1 MLRVERL
8 GSKVD
13 TYVMKLSRFYNVFK
27 KTLDINRR
35 SRAAFEEDAHLCES
49 CGFRSTLSDLTPLTI
64 VPCPKCG
71 FAGLIPY
78 RLNNYLLFEPL
89 GAGGVSSVYKA
100 VQRELN
106 GAFYAVKILRD
117 DRAID
122 ETVRQEFLFEAGV
135 HHDVSPHPSIV
146 RFIESG
152 HFNED
157 FYHVMD
163 FVPGDSVK
171 RRVESS
177 GRIPEAIALTWL
189 RETAAALRHIQTKG
203 YLYRDISP
211 GNLLIRSDQSVCL
224 IDFGLVLSI
233 EDADQPGTPIV
244 GTPEY
249 LPPERIQQLGEDER
263 SSVYSLGMLLYFMLK
278 GEPLIK
284 AESHERAALQH
295 VSAVR
300 VAFSAR
306 MLPPDISPNVVTL
319 VGSMIKYDPVD
330 RPQTLEAV
338 ENTIAAML
346 PK

>member
-1 MLRVERL
+1 
-8 GSKVD
+8 
-13 TYVMKLSRFYNVFK
+13 MKLRQFYNVFK
-27 KTLDINRR
+27 KSLDINRR
-35 SRAAFEEDAHLCES
+35 ARAAFEEDAHLCES
-49 CGFRSTLSDLTPLTI
+49 CGYRSTLSELTPLTI
-64 VPCPKCG
+64 ATCPQCG
-71 FAGLIPY
+71 FKGLVPY
-78 RLNNYLLFEPL
+78 RLNEYLLFEPL

-100 VQRELN
+100 VRHEQS
-106 GAFYAVKILRD
+106 GQFYAVKILRD

-122 ETVRQEFLFEAGV
+122 ETVLPDFLFEAGV

-157 FYHVMD
+157 HYHVME

-177 GRIPEAIALTWL
+177 GRIPELLALAWL
-189 RETAAALRHIQTKG
+189 RELTGALRHIQEKG

-211 GNLLIRSDQSVCL
+211 GNLLIRNDQSICL
-224 IDFGLVLSI
+224 IDFGLALSI
-233 EDADQPGTPIV
+233 EDADQAGAPIV

-263 SSVYSLGMLLYFMLK
+263 STVYSVGMLLFYMLK
-278 GEPLIK
+278 GEPMIK

-295 VSAVR
+295 ISAVR
-300 VAFSAR
+300 IAFNAR
-306 MLPPDISPNVVTL
+306 LLPPDISDKTVAL
-319 VGSMIKYDPVD
+319 VGWMIKYDPVD

-338 ENTIAAML
+338 EKAITAIL
-346 PK
+346 PV

>member
-1 MLRVERL
+1 
-8 GSKVD
+8 
-13 TYVMKLSRFYNVFK
+13 MKLRQFYNVFK
-27 KTLDINRR
+27 KSLDINRR
-35 SRAAFEEDAHLCES
+35 ARAAFEEDAHLCES
-49 CGFRSTLSDLTPLTI
+49 CGFRATLSDLTPLTI

-78 RLNNYLLFEPL
+78 RLNDYLLFEPL

-100 VQRELN
+100 VHRELT

-122 ETVRQEFLFEAGV
+122 DDVRQEFLFEAGV
-135 HHDVSPHPSIV
+135 HHNVSPHPSIV

-177 GRIPEAIALTWL
+177 GRIPEVIALTWL
-189 RETAAALRHIQTKG
+189 REAAGALRHILNKG

-211 GNLLIRSDQSVCL
+211 GNLLIRNDQSVCL
-224 IDFGLVLSI
+224 IDFGLVLSL
-233 EDADQPGTPIV
+233 DAADQAGTPVV

-263 SSVYSLGMLLYFMLK
+263 SSVYSLGMLLFFMLK

-295 VSAVR
+295 ISAVR

-306 MLPPDISPNVVTL
+306 MLPPDISEKAVAL
-319 VGSMIKYDPVD
+319 VGWMIKYDPVD
-330 RPQTLEAV
+330 RPQTIEAV
-338 ENTIAAML
+338 EKAVAALL
-346 PK
+346 PT